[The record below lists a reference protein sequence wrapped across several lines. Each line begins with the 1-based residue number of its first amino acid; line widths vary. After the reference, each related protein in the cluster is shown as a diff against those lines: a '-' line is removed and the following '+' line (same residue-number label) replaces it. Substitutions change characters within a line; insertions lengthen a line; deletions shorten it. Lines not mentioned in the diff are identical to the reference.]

1 MIKVCKEGIT
11 MRKVTQI
18 VICAAAVLLITL
30 AMITGETWKD
40 KIVISLAVIIFTGFS
55 LVWNTFVINLME
67 KFNRK
72 RGK

>member
-40 KIVISLAVIIFTGFS
+40 KIVISLAVLIFTGFS

>member
-40 KIVISLAVIIFTGFS
+40 KIVISLAVLIFTGFS
-55 LVWNTFVINLME
+55 LVWNTFIINLME

-72 RGK
+72 RSN